1 MEYIYLAIVLVISIN
16 IFVTVFLFR
25 LDTLDSFQKY
35 AQTLIVWFLP
45 IVGALVLWLF
55 NRNDCVNYKSTEF
68 GVGPRD
74 SSGSDAEA

>member
-1 MEYIYLAIVLVISIN
+1 MEYIYLALVLIIAIN
-16 IFVTVFLFR
+16 SFVTVFLFR

-35 AQTLIVWFLP
+35 AQTLIVWLVP

-55 NRNDCVNYKSTEF
+55 NRNDYINHKSKEF
-68 GVGPRD
+68 GGGPRD